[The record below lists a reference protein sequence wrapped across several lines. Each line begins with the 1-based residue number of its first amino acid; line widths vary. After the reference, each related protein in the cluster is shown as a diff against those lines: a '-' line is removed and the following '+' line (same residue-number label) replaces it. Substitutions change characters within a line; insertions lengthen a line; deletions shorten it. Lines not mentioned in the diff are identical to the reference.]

1 MVSRGKLT
9 QKDIDRVGYLS
20 IFEQSCFSFERMQ
33 APGFCW
39 GMVDAFKKIYPN
51 NPEEVSRAMHDNLE
65 FMNTEPH
72 FASFLQGL
80 VISMEES
87 GQDPELIRGVKNGLF
102 GPLAGLGDSIF
113 WYTLMPLTAS
123 ICCSL
128 ASSGSVLG
136 PILFI
141 LIWIV
146 GGLSRVWF
154 TRWGYKLGVGA
165 VKLIGEQSAYLTKAA
180 GILGVTVVG
189 GLIPSYV
196 TFAFADTLVVGTVS
210 IQGIFDSVM
219 PNILP
224 LGFVLFLYWLFK
236 KKNINTIKLIF
247 IVIVASC
254 IFSIL
259 GIM

>member
-1 MVSRGKLT
+1 
-9 QKDIDRVGYLS
+9 
-20 IFEQSCFSFERMQ
+20 
-33 APGFCW
+33 
-39 GMVDAFKKIYPN
+39 
-51 NPEEVSRAMHDNLE
+51 
-65 FMNTEPH
+65 
-72 FASFLQGL
+72 
-80 VISMEES
+80 
-87 GQDPELIRGVKNGLF
+87 
-102 GPLAGLGDSIF
+102 
-113 WYTLMPLTAS
+113 MPLSAS

-128 ASSGSVLG
+128 ASNGSVLG
-136 PILFI
+136 PILFM
-141 LIWIV
+141 LIWVV

-247 IVIVASC
+247 IVIVVSC